1 MDDFSKEFSLS
12 LSPLSIST
20 TLLVGAGYFALGF
33 LLAHKETGSGFP
45 SQVLL
50 VTNDLEMRQGKIAAR
65 RSHAMVVCMKSSF
78 VGLCKLS
85 AGTFG
90 YSHK

>member
-1 MDDFSKEFSLS
+1 LSLS
-12 LSPLSIST
+12 LSLLSIST

-50 VTNDLEMRQGKIAAR
+50 VRNDLEMRQGKIAAR
-65 RSHAMVVCMKSSF
+65 RSHAMVICIKSSF
-78 VGLCKLS
+78 EGLCKLS